1 MTSRCA
7 GGVVPNCA
15 THKESTYKEPLTSSS
30 MASLNEKVE
39 TLTVQ
44 LGLTRGA
51 PFAQAIAQALKM
63 LGLEERAS
71 NLNLVEQADLC
82 LATLGSTPSSSATAP
97 SQPAPVVVQG
107 AVVVPSSNPAYGG
120 AMVAPAPQQ
129 IAPAPHPSYG
139 QPAYGGTVQTPY
151 GQPAIAPAPQ
161 PMAAPAPQ
169 QVSLTGS

>member
-1 MTSRCA
+1 
-7 GGVVPNCA
+7 
-15 THKESTYKEPLTSSS
+15 

-51 PFAQAIAQALKM
+51 PAAQAIAQALKM

-97 SQPAPVVVQG
+97 SQPVPVVIQG
-107 AVVVPSSNPAYGG
+107 AVVVPSSYGQPAYGG
-120 AMVAPAPQQ
+120 AMPAPYAQPAIAPGPQQ

-139 QPAYGGTVQTPY
+139 QPAYGGTVHTPY

>member
-1 MTSRCA
+1 
-7 GGVVPNCA
+7 
-15 THKESTYKEPLTSSS
+15 

-44 LGLTRGA
+44 LSLTRGA
-51 PFAQAIAQALKM
+51 PAAQAIAQALKT

-97 SQPAPVVVQG
+97 NQPALVVVQG
-107 AVVVPSSNPAYGG
+107 AVVVPSSNAEPPMGLPLLPTGPSSYGQPAYGG
-120 AMVAPAPQQ
+120 AMV
-129 IAPAPHPSYG
+129 APAPHPSYG
-139 QPAYGGTVQTPY
+139 QPAYGGTVHTPY

-161 PMAAPAPQ
+161 PMAAPLPQ
-169 QVSLTGS
+169 QVSLIGS

>member
-1 MTSRCA
+1 
-7 GGVVPNCA
+7 
-15 THKESTYKEPLTSSS
+15 

-39 TLTVQ
+39 TVTVQ

-71 NLNLVEQADLC
+71 NLSLVEKADLC
-82 LATLGSTPSSSATAP
+82 LAELGCTPSSSATAP
-97 SQPAPVVVQG
+97 SQVVPMIVQG
-107 AVVVPSSNPAYGG
+107 AVAVPSSNAEPPMGLPVLPTGPSSYGQPAYGG
-120 AMVAPAPQQ
+120 AMPAPYTQPAVAPSPQQ

-139 QPAYGGTVQTPY
+139 QPAYGGTVHTPY

-161 PMAAPAPQ
+161 PMAAPLPQ
-169 QVSLTGS
+169 QVSLIGS

>member
-1 MTSRCA
+1 
-7 GGVVPNCA
+7 
-15 THKESTYKEPLTSSS
+15 

-51 PFAQAIAQALKM
+51 PAAQAIAQALKM

-107 AVVVPSSNPAYGG
+107 AVVVPSSNAEPPMGLPLLPTG
-120 AMVAPAPQQ
+120 PS
-129 IAPAPHPSYG
+129 SYG